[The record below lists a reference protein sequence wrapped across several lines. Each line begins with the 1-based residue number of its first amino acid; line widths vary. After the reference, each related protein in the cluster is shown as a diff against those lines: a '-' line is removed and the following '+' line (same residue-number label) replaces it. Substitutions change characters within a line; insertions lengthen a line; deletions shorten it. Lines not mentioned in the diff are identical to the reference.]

1 MTGFKHGT
9 SPEPEGSGAGPDV
22 PVETVPTIRAMERE
36 LIAKAL
42 RLTGGHRG
50 RAAAMLGI
58 SERNLYRKIRA
69 GGCEKL
75 PDGR

>member
-1 MTGFKHGT
+1 MASLK
-9 SPEPEGSGAGPDV
+9 D
-22 PVETVPTIRAMERE
+22 ETRSDAVPTIKAMERE

-42 RLTGGHRG
+42 KLTGGHRG

-69 GGCEKL
+69 IGCEKL
-75 PDGR
+75 PDPR